1 MSRMDFID
9 FQNLRDFLENSKI
22 QGIQSS
28 YECVDCEQ
36 SKSSQ
41 TKDLCYCEV
50 NLIGKTVVLRRE
62 FGDELGLNFDY
73 LNIFLK
79 DKACRIQ
86 IHYIQLGIR
95 NCVL

>member
-1 MSRMDFID
+1 MDFID
-9 FQNLRDFLENSKI
+9 YQNFEIFLKNSKI
-22 QGIQSS
+22 QGIRSS
-28 YECVDCEQ
+28 NERVDWEQ

-41 TKDLCYCEV
+41 MKDLCYCEV
-50 NLIGKTVVLRRE
+50 NLIRKTVVLRRE
-62 FGDELGLNFDY
+62 FGDELGLNIDY